1 MSHEFAPSVVST
13 ENRSLGSCGIE
24 LAESLGEKKRKALNV
39 YERASSDMRRRDE
52 KVDAMNLRNGNDG
65 LTPTFNKNAITAASL
80 LMVAA
85 LRAAE
90 IS

>member
-1 MSHEFAPSVVST
+1 MSHEFAPSKVST
-13 ENRSLGSCGIE
+13 ENRSVGSCGIE
-24 LAESLGEKKRKALNV
+24 LAESLKGKMKQALYVYKK
-39 YERASSDMRRRDE
+39 ASNDMRQRDE
-52 KVDAMNLRNGNDG
+52 EVDAMNLRNGNDG